1 MYLFLDLEL
10 NGREKDEIIEIG
22 AVAYDHEFKNE
33 YSFRKYVLP
42 NESITEHV
50 EVLTG
55 IKNDHIFELSK
66 GKSFETVLKEF
77 VDFVDKIKTKIN
89 EDLLCIAWG
98 DDFKKIRKDAQ
109 LTKYAEDYNR
119 VFKRAKYG
127 DYQKIFSKKV
137 VYDGKQLTKRVAL
150 DDAKKLTDNVE
161 GVKHDAL
168 KDARD
173 TAFIY
178 RKSEM
183 ENYQLNVD
191 YLSKM
196 YEEKKEHIQRMET
209 AKENSL
215 KHYFDFLD
223 KQHVFEFYID
233 AKLYRLLKTGQN
245 FLFEN
250 IEEIVNE
257 PEIFSRKKE
266 FSPKCMKIKLS
277 ILASYIEG
285 ILLLDIVV
293 SKEGK
298 TAGHISI
305 KANHDN
311 KRFLKKFLQLGMRQ
325 ENPQK
330 MRKGA
335 PSFVA

>member
-77 VDFVDKIKTKIN
+77 IDFVNQIKTDSN
-89 EDLLCIAWG
+89 EDLICIAWG
-98 DDFKKIRKDAQ
+98 DDFKKVRKDAQ

-127 DYQKIFSKKV
+127 DYQKTFSKKV
-137 VYDGKQLTKRVAL
+137 VYNGRQLTKRVAL
-150 DDAKKLTDNVE
+150 DDAKKLMDNDEAVN
-161 GVKHDAL
+161 HDAL
-168 KDARD
+168 KDAMD
-173 TAFIY
+173 TAFVY
-178 RKSEM
+178 RKSEI
-183 ENYQLNVD
+183 ENYQMNIE
-191 YLSKM
+191 YLLKM
-196 YEEKKEHIQRMET
+196 YEEKKEHIQRMEV

-215 KHYFDFLD
+215 KHYFDFLGE
-223 KQHVFEFYID
+223 QHVFEFYID
-233 AKLYRLLKTGQN
+233 TEMYRLLKTGQK
-245 FLFEN
+245 FLFDG

-257 PEIFSRKKE
+257 PDKFSRKKD
-266 FSPKCMKIKLS
+266 FSPEYMKIKLS
-277 ILASYIEG
+277 ILASYVEE
-285 ILLLDIVV
+285 ILLMDIVV
-293 SKEGK
+293 SKDNK
-298 TAGHISI
+298 PAGYISI

-311 KRFLKKFLQLGMRQ
+311 KRFLKKFLQLGMGQ
-325 ENPQK
+325 ENP
-330 MRKGA
+330 
-335 PSFVA
+335 